1 LDIAAAPSAAPRR
14 PFPRRTLLVG
24 IPLALAVAVLGWL
37 RFYAS
42 PAAIDSLAVL
52 PFENAS
58 QDPDTEYLGD
68 GLTQSLIEQMSRL
81 RSLRVMARATVF
93 RFKGTADPLEAGRQ
107 LGVGAILTGSVSRR
121 GGQVSISAELVETK
135 TGARLWGERYDRPFA
150 ELIRVQNLL
159 VTRVASGLRLR
170 LSAEEKRRLGRYGTE
185 NAEAYDLVLRARGLF
200 ARDTEEDDLEARRL
214 FLQAIEKDPRFVE
227 AYLGISGTYARAA
240 SGGWMRPADAWPL
253 AQEALR
259 KAVAIDPDN
268 VLLRG
273 SLANQHFLS
282 DWDWAAAER
291 AYGEQAND
299 PRLLFG
305 EQFRA
310 VALFLWARG
319 QPDEA
324 AALLEKALRIDPG
337 NLESRINLADYLAHA
352 GRLDEAVAQY
362 RSIVDTEPSN
372 PSPLYGLAEVL
383 KRRGDVTGAIAALAK
398 AYELSGEER
407 GTAAL
412 ATARSQQDLENAEI
426 VVARARLAD
435 LEALARE
442 RYVSPLDLARLEAQI
457 GEREAAFTHLEAAFA
472 DRTPGLLFLKVDHA
486 WDRIRDDARFAALVR
501 RVGIP

>member
-1 LDIAAAPSAAPRR
+1 
-14 PFPRRTLLVG
+14 
-24 IPLALAVAVLGWL
+24 
-37 RFYAS
+37 
-42 PAAIDSLAVL
+42 
-52 PFENAS
+52 
-58 QDPDTEYLGD
+58 
-68 GLTQSLIEQMSRL
+68 
-81 RSLRVMARATVF
+81 
-93 RFKGTADPLEAGRQ
+93 
-107 LGVGAILTGSVSRR
+107 
-121 GGQVSISAELVETK
+121 
-135 TGARLWGERYDRPFA
+135 
-150 ELIRVQNLL
+150 
-159 VTRVASGLRLR
+159 
-170 LSAEEKRRLGRYGTE
+170 
-185 NAEAYDLVLRARGLF
+185 
-200 ARDTEEDDLEARRL
+200 
-214 FLQAIEKDPRFVE
+214 
-227 AYLGISGTYARAA
+227 
-240 SGGWMRPADAWPL
+240 MRPADAWPL
-253 AQEALR
+253 GLAALG
-259 KAVAIDPDN
+259 KAAKIDPNN

-273 SLANQHFLS
+273 SLANQHFLV

-291 AYGEQAND
+291 DYRELASD

-319 QPDEA
+319 RAEDA
-324 AALLEKALRIDPG
+324 AALVERALRTDPG

-362 RSIVDTEPSN
+362 RAVVDTEPSN

-383 KRRGDVTGAIAALAK
+383 KRRGDATGAIAALRK

-412 ATARSQQDLENAEI
+412 ATARTQQDLENAEI
-426 VVARARLAD
+426 AVARARLAD